1 MSEFVKTFLDQ
12 VLLEPISGSRPKGGV
27 NTEGDI
33 PSLGG
38 ENVTMTGSLK
48 FYPVKKI
55 SSNFYNSMSRG
66 HLRNLDVLINKDGAN
81 TGKSSIYRNSPYK
94 SAAVNEHLFIL
105 RGKEGVLEQEYL
117 HYLLQ
122 LPSVRAIIDKKIT
135 GSAQPGLN
143 TTFIH
148 NFPIELAPLSEQ
160 KKIVSILTSMDE
172 VIENTQK
179 QIDKLQDLKKA
190 TMNELLTNGIG
201 HKEFKDSELGR
212 IPKSWE
218 VKKLQELTSGKFG
231 IVDGPFGSNLKTEH
245 YRSSGVPV
253 IQSGFV
259 TSGKFIA
266 KNYIYVDYSK
276 FKAEI
281 RSAVNGGDIV
291 MAKIGAQAGKCA
303 IMPKMHPV
311 GILAGNSLKISPN
324 ENVLNINYLNNLLTH
339 LYVTGEIQN
348 LRTETAQPAISI
360 ATLKQYKI
368 RVPNVLEQKKIT
380 DTIDSI
386 EAGIERRFQKLSR
399 IQALKKSLMQ
409 DLLTGKVRVKAN

>member
-172 VIENTQK
+172 VIETTQR
-179 QIDKLQDLKKA
+179 QIDKIQDLKKA
-190 TMNELLTNGIG
+190 TMNELLTKGIG
-201 HKEFKDSELGR
+201 HTEFKDSELGR

-218 VKKLQELTSGKFG
+218 IKPLGK
-231 IVDGPFGSNLKTEH
+231 VSNKVG
-245 YRSSGVPV
+245 SGVTPRGGASVYQTQGV
-253 IQSGFV
+253 IL
-259 TSGKFIA
+259 
-266 KNYIYVDYSK
+266 
-276 FKAEI
+276 I
-281 RSAVNGGDIV
+281 RSQNIHFDGLKLKGVAHISEEIHAGMKGSIVHGGDVLLNITG
-291 MAKIGAQAGKCA
+291 ASIGRCTVVPQNFAQANVNQHVCIIRTTDELHNKFLNMWLSSDYGQDQ
-303 IMPKMHPV
+303 IMRFQAGGNREGLNFEQIRSIQVPV
-311 GILAGNSLKISPN
+311 P
-324 ENVLNINYLNNLLTH
+324 H
-339 LYVTGEIQN
+339 LDEQERSGEI
-348 LRTETAQPAISI
+348 
-360 ATLKQYKI
+360 
-368 RVPNVLEQKKIT
+368 
-380 DTIDSI
+380 IDSI
-386 EAGIERRFQKLSR
+386 QTSINEVQLKLH
-399 IQALKKSLMQ
+399 QTQFLKKSLMQ
-409 DLLTGKVRVKAN
+409 DLLTGKVRVQVN